1 MRYSIFNMN
10 WSLSHKIAVGGV
22 LTSFVLSIVVLIMAI
37 ALSTQR
43 ERIVLVPPT
52 IDQQYQ
58 INWDS
63 ANAEYY
69 QSMAL
74 VASGLVGS
82 TTPKTLTNN
91 LKSLNQFL
99 SPALQRQMEES
110 LNALSNKLPKEN
122 FNAWFIPKNVFYEKQ
137 TNKIFVQGALQSSLV
152 SNRIQEQPVVY
163 EFIIRMVSGKPV
175 IVHFNSYE
183 GTRPLTLAQ
192 IRANEAAAQQTSG
205 QAVNKPQPQ
214 AQ

>member
-10 WSLSHKIAVGGV
+10 WSLSHKVAVGGV
-22 LTSFVLSIVVLIMAI
+22 LTSFVLAIVVLILSV
-37 ALSTQR
+37 ALSNQR
-43 ERIVLVPPT
+43 ERILLVPPT

-63 ANAEYY
+63 ANTEYY
-69 QSMAL
+69 QSMAM
-74 VASGLVGS
+74 VAAGLIGS

-91 LKSLNQFL
+91 LKTLNQFL

-110 LNALSNKLPKEN
+110 LNALSNKLPKDN

-137 TNKIFVQGALQSSLV
+137 TNKIFIQGALQSSLV
-152 SNRIQEQPVVY
+152 SNRVQEQAVVY

-175 IVHFNSYE
+175 IVHFDSYE

-192 IRANEAAAQQTSG
+192 IRANETAAQQSG
-205 QAVNKPQPQ
+205 QAINQPQ
-214 AQ
+214 QQAQ

>member
-1 MRYSIFNMN
+1 MRYSIFNTN

-22 LTSFVLSIVVLIMAI
+22 LTSFVLAIVSLVLAV

-43 ERIVLVPPT
+43 ERVILVPPT

-63 ANAEYY
+63 ANSEYY
-69 QSMAL
+69 QSIAL
-74 VASGLVGS
+74 VASGLIGS

-91 LKSLNQFL
+91 LKTLNQFL

-110 LNALSNKLPKEN
+110 LNALSNKLPKDN

-152 SNRIQEQPVVY
+152 SNRIQETNVVY
-163 EFIIRMVSGKPV
+163 EFIVRMQSGKPM

-192 IRANEAAAQQTSG
+192 MRANEAAAQQATG
-205 QAVNKPQPQ
+205 NQPLQ